1 MIDAAPHQRA
11 LRASREIDHERAVR
25 ECDVADGRAERLGA
39 RDADRAEHMVE
50 PGHAAVDEEIRLI
63 GRLDGSVSGAL
74 QNDRSDATD
83 LYAPGNRTETDECHG
98 ER

>member
-39 RDADRAEHMVE
+39 RATERRQTNAM
-50 PGHAAVDEEIRLI
+50 A
-63 GRLDGSVSGAL
+63 
-74 QNDRSDATD
+74 NDD
-83 LYAPGNRTETDECHG
+83 LA
-98 ER
+98 